1 MISAF
6 SAWLRHLVVL
16 ILLAVLLDALLPR
29 SAIQRYARTV
39 IGLVIVL
46 ALLNPLRSLATAGLN
61 AGSFERLLAGPML
74 SPSTTVAGVSDA
86 AFRTALESALRAG
99 VQATLGVTL
108 AAVQVT
114 TVAKADG
121 TPVVTRVQ
129 ADASEG
135 PAGVATATEAA
146 AVKVEIADQL
156 GLSPQQV
163 SVAYPG
169 DSSARL

>member
-39 IGLVIVL
+39 IGLVVVL
-46 ALLNPLRSLATAGLN
+46 ALLNPLRSLAAAGLN
-61 AGSFERLLAGPML
+61 VGSFEQMLSGPML
-74 SPSTTVAGVSDA
+74 NQSTAPGVSDA
-86 AFRTALESALRAG
+86 AFRAELESALRAG

-108 AAVQVT
+108 ADVQVT
-114 TVAKADG
+114 IVAKADG
-121 TPVVTRVQ
+121 TPVVTSVQ

-146 AVKVEIADQL
+146 AVRVEIADQL

-163 SVAYPG
+163 SVVYPG
-169 DSSARL
+169 GSSARL

>member
-39 IGLVIVL
+39 IGLVVVL
-46 ALLNPLRSLATAGLN
+46 ALLNPLRSLAAAGLN
-61 AGSFERLLAGPML
+61 AGSFEKMLSGPML
-74 SPSTTVAGVSDA
+74 NQPTSSGAADA
-86 AFRTALESALRAG
+86 AFRVDLESALRAS
-99 VQATLGVTL
+99 VRATLGVTL
-108 AAVQVT
+108 VDVQVT
-114 TVAKADG
+114 TVVRADG
-121 TPVVTRVQ
+121 ASVVSRVQ

-135 PAGVATATEAA
+135 PTGVATATEAA
-146 AVKVEIADQL
+146 AVRVEIADQL

-163 SVAYPG
+163 SVVYPG
-169 DSSARL
+169 GSSARL

>member
-46 ALLNPLRSLATAGLN
+46 ALLAPLRSLAAAGIRL
-61 AGSFERLLAGPML
+61 GEFEHMLAGPML
-74 SPSTTVAGVSDA
+74 SQPAGAGASA
-86 AFRTALESALRAG
+86 GAFRTDLGDALRAG
-99 VQATLGVTL
+99 VQATLGIELVD
-108 AAVQVT
+108 VQVV
-114 TVAKADG
+114 TVMKADG
-121 TPVVTRVQ
+121 TPVVTRVL
-129 ADASEG
+129 ADAAQG
-135 PAGVATATEAA
+135 PGGAVTATEAA
-146 AVKVEIADQL
+146 TVRVAIADQL

-169 DSSARL
+169 GP

>member
-6 SAWLRHLVVL
+6 SVWLRHLVVL

-39 IGLVIVL
+39 IGLVVVL

-61 AGSFERLLAGPML
+61 VGRFEQLLSGPML
-74 SPSTTVAGVSDA
+74 NQSTVSGVSGA
-86 AFRTALESALRAG
+86 AFRVDLESALRAG

-108 AAVQVT
+108 ADVQVT
-114 TVAKADG
+114 IVAKADG
-121 TPVVTRVQ
+121 TPVVTSVQ
-129 ADASEG
+129 ADASGG
-135 PAGVATATEAA
+135 PTGVATATEAA
-146 AVKVEIADQL
+146 AVRVEIADQL
-156 GLSPQQV
+156 GLSPERV

-169 DSSARL
+169 GSSVRP